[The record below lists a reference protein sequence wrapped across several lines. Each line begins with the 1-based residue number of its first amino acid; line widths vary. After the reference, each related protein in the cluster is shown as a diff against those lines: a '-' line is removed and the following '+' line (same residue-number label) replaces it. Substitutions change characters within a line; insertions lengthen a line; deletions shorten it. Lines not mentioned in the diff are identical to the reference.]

1 MPWIQNVALSDI
13 KKGHHIRVNENSVL
27 IQIVDPGMEFPEPV
41 YKFGAVHQ
49 FGFLDIEEDGL
60 TNNGDGQWTDMSE
73 FAITQHQADS
83 LVLILKQALLN
94 RSDVVVHC
102 VAGVC
107 RSGAVC
113 EVGVMM
119 GFDDT
124 EAFRSPNLLVKHK
137 MMKALGWTYDVDEP
151 HTINGVAV
159 PEDWANDN
167 EKVFTLARAR
177 KERREKEDDI

>member
-1 MPWIQNVALSDI
+1 MPWIQNVALADI
-13 KKGHHIRVNENSVL
+13 PKGHHIRVGENSVL
-27 IQIVDPGMEFPEPV
+27 IQIVDPCMEFPTPK
-41 YKFGAVHQ
+41 YKFGQVHQ
-49 FGFLDIEEDGL
+49 FEFLDLEKNDPWGEEFKIND
-60 TNNGDGQWTDMSE
+60 
-73 FAITQHQADS
+73 HQAKS

-124 EAFRSPNLLVKHK
+124 EVFRSPNLLVKHK
-137 MMKALGWTYDVDEP
+137 MMKYLGWTYDENEP
-151 HTINGVAV
+151 HTINGHELESGLIIPASY
-159 PEDWANDN
+159 
-167 EKVFTLARAR
+167 
-177 KERREKEDDI
+177 KERDGDI